1 MIEKIKRKYL
11 VVLPILFL
19 AFGLVLF
26 WYGVYFID
34 RKTVYIGQKNIFFI
48 ALFPTAI
55 FWLFKMFWEKF
66 EIPKYMLIFIVT
78 YLWVLGLAC
87 FFFLIVGIT
96 TPGLW
101 LTYLASQVLYLGGW
115 IAIFS
120 VFRDEKSSTK
130 VIGLVALSLTLLF
143 IFLLFI
149 FTNEASYVRELS
161 SPLYPMPLKFS
172 HFIFELLLV
181 AIGIGLLLS
190 ILKSSVKIF
199 DILTIVMLLIF
210 FIFTAVGKKFF
221 NFISY
226 DYIFF
231 APFLLSF
238 ALSVETILLKLV
250 MKIKPTHEQRFY

>member
-1 MIEKIKRKYL
+1 MINKLKGKY
-11 VVLPILFL
+11 VVALSIMFLTFGLLLFL
-19 AFGLVLF
+19 C
-26 WYGVYFID
+26 GVYFID
-34 RKTVYIGQKNIFFI
+34 RTTVYIGQKNLFFV
-48 ALFPTAI
+48 ALVPTAI
-55 FWLFKMFWEKF
+55 FWSFKIVWQKF

-120 VFRDEKSSTK
+120 VFSDEKSFSK
-130 VIGLVALSLTLLF
+130 VIGIVPFSITILFIVTLLV
-143 IFLLFI
+143 
-149 FTNEASYVRELS
+149 FTNATSYMREFS
-161 SPLYPMPLKFS
+161 SPLYPMPLRFP

-181 AIGIGLLLS
+181 AIGIGLFLS

-199 DILTIVMLLIF
+199 DILTIVILSIF
-210 FIFTAVGKKFF
+210 FMFTALGKMFF

-226 DYIFF
+226 DYLFF

-238 ALSVETILLKLV
+238 TLSIEMVLLKLV
-250 MKIKPTHEQRFY
+250 TRIKPTHEQRF